1 MAVAAGSLYSWSF
14 EPQVV
19 VWLALAAGLYGWR
32 FRVLHASGRSASA
45 ATAVDYGRAAA
56 FGAGLIVVALAL
68 MSPVDSLGE
77 QRLFNVHMAQH
88 LLIMDVAP
96 ILLLLGLSRPIMRP
110 LIRRLRPLEQALGYA
125 AHPITVLVLMVGVI
139 WAWHMPALY
148 DLALEHAWAHEL
160 EHFAFFAAGLAFWW
174 YVIEPIPPRHRLDG
188 MGTIAYV
195 AGAKLLLGVLGLV
208 LAFSPSPFYDFYEH
222 APRTWGLTAL
232 EDQNVGGLVMMLEQT
247 LVLATFFA
255 ILFARMIE
263 RSEQAERRRE
273 RLGSS

>member
-1 MAVAAGSLYSWSF
+1 MSLAAGTPYSWSF

-19 VWLALAAGLYGWR
+19 VWLLLAAGLYRRR
-32 FRVLHASGRSASA
+32 FRALHSSGRGARA
-45 ATAVDYGRAAA
+45 ATARDYGRAAA
-56 FGAGLIVVALAL
+56 FGAGLIVLALAL
-68 MSPVDSLGE
+68 MSPIDTLGE
-77 QRLFNVHMAQH
+77 RRLFSVHMAQH

-96 ILLLLGLSRPIMRP
+96 ILLLLGLSRRIMRP
-110 LIRRLRPLEQALGYA
+110 LVRRLRPLEDALGYA

-139 WAWHMPALY
+139 WAWHLPALY
-148 DLALEHAWAHEL
+148 DLALENPWVHEL
-160 EHFAFFAAGLAFWW
+160 EHLAFFAAGTAFWW
-174 YVIEPIPPRHRLDG
+174 YVIEPIPPRHRLEG

-208 LAFSPSPFYDFYEH
+208 LAFSPSSFYDFYER

-263 RSEQAERRRE
+263 RSEQVQRRRE
-273 RLGSS
+273 RLGA